1 MADNDPTD
9 VATLEAEVAAARA
22 RFARTLDKLTDPATH
37 EAMKN
42 EVMER
47 VEGYKDGLLGS
58 VEASARAKG
67 QGVVDDL
74 KTRAMNNPAGAA
86 LIGAGIAYHL
96 YRHPPITTLLVGAG
110 TALLMRARG
119 KRSSDPTA
127 YRAPYDAKQPRGY
140 VPGGVAGYGY
150 PVEEDA
156 PGSTT
161 TDRIMAEAALRAA
174 RRGRWRPRS
183 AKGRARSAGGPARPP
198 RGGLPHRRD
207 GGRTRHAAADTFE
220 RTRSSAEDIA
230 ARARTTAHD
239 AYERTAGAAEDAYE
253 RAGDAYDRVRTDP
266 WLLGALGTRPGRRFA
281 VAMRRTETGDRFVG
295 ATTDMVGRG
304 ARGVGSTAGA
314 SSSTARAAASRAADA
329 ASASPSSRRFRVV
342 RDLRRLRA
350 RGVRRGVVE
359 RRFQTPEPPRRGAA
373 AGARHSGSAHRG
385 RDGDGDF
392 MGSAAEATSSAYRG
406 AAEQADHAARRAAG
420 FAGWG
425 ARRGRRSHPSFPLL
439 RDRARGRRR
448 GRSCAPADGKRGR
461 AHRLL
466 RDSLKSRARALA
478 TEQCREVVGAAQDLA
493 DAFAEPPGR
502 QAPAPIPPPTG
513 RPSSAAAPRSR
524 AASPAAWVARKSED
538 QRRRLLVAPPPP
550 AHLGPRASQCSLA
563 ASCPIATSK
572 RASVSSLCPARVA
585 IEWCAS
591 SPCPMA

>member
-22 RFARTLDKLTDPATH
+22 RFARTLDRLTDPATH
-37 EAMKN
+37 DAMKN

-127 YRAPYDAKQPRGY
+127 YRAPYDEKQPRGY

-161 TDRIMAEAALRAA
+161 TDRIMAEAAAAGDRARALASEVGERA
-174 RRGRWRPRS
+174 REIG
-183 AKGRARSAGGPARPP
+183 GRAREAAAEAGSRIAETAE
-198 RGGLPHRRD
+198 
-207 GGRTRHAAADTFE
+207 RTRHAAADTLD
-220 RTRSSAEDIA
+220 RTRSTAEDIA

-266 WLLGALGTRPGRRFA
+266 WLLGALGIAAGAALA
-281 VAMRRTETGDRFVG
+281 VAMRRTETGERFVG

-304 ARGVGSTAGA
+304 ARGVGSTARSVG
-314 SSSTARAAASRAADA
+314 STARAAASRAADA
-329 ASASPSSRRFRVV
+329 ASSVTESLGNAASSVTSAASGLAESVAETWSG
-342 RDLRRLRA
+342 DS
-350 RGVRRGVVE
+350 E
-359 RRFQTPEPPRRGAA
+359 PEPPRRGR
-373 AGARHSGSAHRG
+373 GGQRRHSGSAHRG

-392 MGSAAEATSSAYRG
+392 MGSAAEAASSTYRS

-420 FAGWG
+420 LVGW
-425 ARRGRRSHPSFPLL
+425 ARDEVVDLAENYPLL
-439 RDRARGRRR
+439 LGAIGLAA
-448 GRSCAPADGKRGR
+448 GAAAGL
-461 AHRLL
+461 AL
-466 RDSLKSRARALA
+466 RPTESEDELIGSYSDSLKSRARALA
-478 TEQCREVVGAAQDLA
+478 TEQYQEVVGAAQDLA
-493 DAFAEPPGR
+493 EAFAEPSGGQSPGADPAADWETVIGGG
-502 QAPAPIPPPTG
+502 APQQGG
-513 RPSSAAAPRSR
+513 RPGAGMG
-524 AASPAAWVARKSED
+524 
-538 QRRRLLVAPPPP
+538 
-550 AHLGPRASQCSLA
+550 GP
-563 ASCPIATSK
+563 K
-572 RASVSSLCPARVA
+572 V
-585 IEWCAS
+585 
-591 SPCPMA
+591 

>member
-22 RFARTLDKLTDPATH
+22 RLARTLDKLTDPATH

-161 TDRIMAEAALRAA
+161 TDRIMAEAAAAGDRARALASEVGERA
-174 RRGRWRPRS
+174 REIG
-183 AKGRARSAGGPARPP
+183 GRAREAAAEAGSRIAETAE
-198 RGGLPHRRD
+198 
-207 GGRTRHAAADTFE
+207 RTRHAAAETFE
-220 RTRSSAEDIA
+220 RTRSSAEDMA

-266 WLLGALGTRPGRRFA
+266 WLLGALGIAAGA
-281 VAMRRTETGDRFVG
+281 ALSVAMRRTETGDRFVG

-304 ARGVGSTAGA
+304 ARGVGSTARSVG
-314 SSSTARAAASRAADA
+314 STARAAASRAADA
-329 ASASPSSRRFRVV
+329 ASSVTESLGNAASSVTSAASGLAESVAGTWSG
-342 RDLRRLRA
+342 DS
-350 RGVRRGVVE
+350 E
-359 RRFQTPEPPRRGAA
+359 PEPPRRGR
-373 AGARHSGSAHRG
+373 GGQRRHSGSAHRG

-392 MGSAAEATSSAYRG
+392 MGSAAEAASSAYRG
-406 AAEQADHAARRAAG
+406 AAEQADYAARRAAG
-420 FAGWG
+420 LAGW
-425 ARRGRRSHPSFPLL
+425 ARDEVVDLAENYPLL
-439 RDRARGRRR
+439 LGAIGLAA
-448 GRSCAPADGKRGR
+448 GAAAGL
-461 AHRLL
+461 AL
-466 RDSLKSRARALA
+466 RPTESEDELIGSYSDSLKSRARALA
-478 TEQCREVVGAAQDLA
+478 TEQYQEVVGAAQDLA
-493 DAFAEPPGR
+493 DAFAEPSGEQSPG
-502 QAPAPIPPPTG
+502 AD
-513 RPSSAAAPRSR
+513 
-524 AASPAAWVARKSED
+524 PAADWETVIGGG
-538 QRRRLLVAPPPP
+538 APQQGGQPG
-550 AHLGPRASQCSLA
+550 AGMGGP
-563 ASCPIATSK
+563 K
-572 RASVSSLCPARVA
+572 V
-585 IEWCAS
+585 
-591 SPCPMA
+591 

>member
-22 RFARTLDKLTDPATH
+22 RFARTLDRLTDPATH
-37 EAMKN
+37 DAMKN

-58 VEASARAKG
+58 VQASARAKG

-127 YRAPYDAKQPRGY
+127 YRAPYDEKQPRGY

-161 TDRIMAEAALRAA
+161 TDRIMAEAAAAGDRARALASEVGERA
-174 RRGRWRPRS
+174 REIG
-183 AKGRARSAGGPARPP
+183 GRAREAAAEAGSRIAETAE
-198 RGGLPHRRD
+198 
-207 GGRTRHAAADTFE
+207 RTRHAAADTLD
-220 RTRSSAEDIA
+220 RTRSTAEDIA

-266 WLLGALGTRPGRRFA
+266 WLLGALGIAAGAALA
-281 VAMRRTETGDRFVG
+281 VAMRRTETGERFVG

-304 ARGVGSTAGA
+304 ARGVGSTARSVG
-314 SSSTARAAASRAADA
+314 STARAAASRAADA
-329 ASASPSSRRFRVV
+329 ASSVTESLGNAASSVTSAASGLAESVAETWSG
-342 RDLRRLRA
+342 DS
-350 RGVRRGVVE
+350 E
-359 RRFQTPEPPRRGAA
+359 PEPPRRGR
-373 AGARHSGSAHRG
+373 GGQRRHSGSAHRG

-392 MGSAAEATSSAYRG
+392 MGSAAEAASSADRG
-406 AAEQADHAARRAAG
+406 AAEQADYAARRAAG
-420 FAGWG
+420 FAGW
-425 ARRGRRSHPSFPLL
+425 ARDEVVDLAENYPLL
-439 RDRARGRRR
+439 LGAIGLAA
-448 GRSCAPADGKRGR
+448 GAAAGL
-461 AHRLL
+461 AL
-466 RDSLKSRARALA
+466 RPTESEDELIGSYSDSLKSRARALA
-478 TEQCREVVGAAQDLA
+478 TEQYQEVVGAAQDLA
-493 DAFAEPPGR
+493 DALAEPSGGQSPG
-502 QAPAPIPPPTG
+502 AD
-513 RPSSAAAPRSR
+513 
-524 AASPAAWVARKSED
+524 PAADWETVIGGG
-538 QRRRLLVAPPPP
+538 APQQGGQPG
-550 AHLGPRASQCSLA
+550 AGMGGP
-563 ASCPIATSK
+563 K
-572 RASVSSLCPARVA
+572 V
-585 IEWCAS
+585 
-591 SPCPMA
+591 

>member
-74 KTRAMNNPAGAA
+74 KTRAMNNPAGAV

-119 KRSSDPTA
+119 KRLSDPTA
-127 YRAPYDAKQPRGY
+127 YRASYDAKQPRGY

-161 TDRIMAEAALRAA
+161 TDRIMAEAAAAGGKARAFASEVGERA
-174 RRGRWRPRS
+174 REIG
-183 AKGRARSAGGPARPP
+183 GRAREAAAEAGSRIAETAE
-198 RGGLPHRRD
+198 
-207 GGRTRHAAADTFE
+207 RTRHAAADTLDRTRHAAADTLD
-220 RTRSSAEDIA
+220 RTRSTAEEIA

-266 WLLGALGTRPGRRFA
+266 WLLGALGIAAGAALA
-281 VAMRRTETGDRFVG
+281 VAMRRTETGERFVG

-304 ARGVGSTAGA
+304 ARGVGSTARSVG
-314 SSSTARAAASRAADA
+314 STARAAASRAADA
-329 ASASPSSRRFRVV
+329 ASSVTESLGNAASSVTSAASGLAESVAETWSS
-342 RDLRRLRA
+342 DS
-350 RGVRRGVVE
+350 E
-359 RRFQTPEPPRRGAA
+359 PEPPRRRRG
-373 AGARHSGSAHRG
+373 GQRRHSGSAHRG
-385 RDGDGDF
+385 RDSDGDF
-392 MGSAAEATSSAYRG
+392 MGSAAEAASSAYRS
-406 AAEQADHAARRAAG
+406 AAEQADHARRRATGLA
-420 FAGWG
+420 
-425 ARRGRRSHPSFPLL
+425 ARARDEVVDLAENYPLL
-439 RDRARGRRR
+439 LGAIGLAA
-448 GRSCAPADGKRGR
+448 GAAAGL
-461 AHRLL
+461 AL
-466 RDSLKSRARALA
+466 RPTETEDELIGSYSDSLKSRARALA
-478 TEQCREVVGAAQDLA
+478 TEQYQEVVGAAQDLA
-493 DAFAEPPGR
+493 EAFAEPSGGQSPGADPAADWETVIGGG
-502 QAPAPIPPPTG
+502 APQQGG
-513 RPSSAAAPRSR
+513 RPGAGMG
-524 AASPAAWVARKSED
+524 
-538 QRRRLLVAPPPP
+538 
-550 AHLGPRASQCSLA
+550 GP
-563 ASCPIATSK
+563 K
-572 RASVSSLCPARVA
+572 V
-585 IEWCAS
+585 
-591 SPCPMA
+591 

>member
-22 RFARTLDKLTDPATH
+22 RFARTLDRLTDPATH
-37 EAMKN
+37 DAMKN

-127 YRAPYDAKQPRGY
+127 YRAPYDEKQPRGY

-161 TDRIMAEAALRAA
+161 TDRIMAEAAAAGDRARALASEVGERA
-174 RRGRWRPRS
+174 REIG
-183 AKGRARSAGGPARPP
+183 GRAREAAAEAGSRIAETAE
-198 RGGLPHRRD
+198 
-207 GGRTRHAAADTFE
+207 RTRHAAADTLD
-220 RTRSSAEDIA
+220 RTRSTAEDIA
-230 ARARTTAHD
+230 ARARPTAHD

-266 WLLGALGTRPGRRFA
+266 WLLGALGIAAGAALA
-281 VAMRRTETGDRFVG
+281 VAMRRTETGERFVG

-304 ARGVGSTAGA
+304 ARGVGSTARSVG
-314 SSSTARAAASRAADA
+314 STARAAASRAADA
-329 ASASPSSRRFRVV
+329 ASSVTESLGNAASSVTSAASGLAGSVAETWSS
-342 RDLRRLRA
+342 DS
-350 RGVRRGVVE
+350 E
-359 RRFQTPEPPRRGAA
+359 PEPPRRGR
-373 AGARHSGSAHRG
+373 GGQRRHSGSAHRG

-392 MGSAAEATSSAYRG
+392 MGSAAEAASSAYRG
-406 AAEQADHAARRAAG
+406 AAEQADYAARRAAG
-420 FAGWG
+420 FAGW
-425 ARRGRRSHPSFPLL
+425 ARDEVVDLAENYPLL
-439 RDRARGRRR
+439 LGAIGLAA
-448 GRSCAPADGKRGR
+448 GAAAGL
-461 AHRLL
+461 AL
-466 RDSLKSRARALA
+466 RPTESEDELIGSYSDSLKSRARALA
-478 TEQCREVVGAAQDLA
+478 TEQYQEVVGAAQDLA
-493 DAFAEPPGR
+493 DAFAEPSGGQSPG
-502 QAPAPIPPPTG
+502 AD
-513 RPSSAAAPRSR
+513 
-524 AASPAAWVARKSED
+524 PAADWETVIGGG
-538 QRRRLLVAPPPP
+538 APQQGGQPG
-550 AHLGPRASQCSLA
+550 AGMGGP
-563 ASCPIATSK
+563 K
-572 RASVSSLCPARVA
+572 V
-585 IEWCAS
+585 
-591 SPCPMA
+591 